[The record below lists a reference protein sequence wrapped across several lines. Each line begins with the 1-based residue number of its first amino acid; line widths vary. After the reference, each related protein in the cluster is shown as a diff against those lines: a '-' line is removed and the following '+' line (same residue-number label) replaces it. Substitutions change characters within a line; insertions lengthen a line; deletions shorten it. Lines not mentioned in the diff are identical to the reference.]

1 MAPMKVM
8 KGTCKTMTKGTFA
21 KTIAEE
27 RELKQTVA
35 GQIIASFADVAAKEV
50 KVNGKFTFPALC
62 LMLTRYNPATQAC
75 HQEIFGKMQT
85 LKAKPARTIVMAYP
99 VAALTK
105 SV

>member
-8 KGTCKTMTKGTFA
+8 KGTGKAMTKGTFA

-27 RELKQTVA
+27 LELKQTVA

-50 KVNGKFTFPALC
+50 KVKGKFTFPALC
-62 LMLTRYNPATQAC
+62 LMLTRHNPATQAC
-75 HQEIFGKMQT
+75 QKEIFGKMQT
-85 LKAKPARTIVMAYP
+85 VKAKPARTIVKAFP
-99 VAALTK
+99 VAALKK